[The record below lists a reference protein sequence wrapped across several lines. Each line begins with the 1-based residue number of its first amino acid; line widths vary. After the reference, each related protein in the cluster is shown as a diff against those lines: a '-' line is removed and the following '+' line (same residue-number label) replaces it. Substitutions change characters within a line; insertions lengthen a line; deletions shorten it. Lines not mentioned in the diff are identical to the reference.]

1 MIAPRLVEIITDSH
15 WINTCLKANRLS
27 VYMTAE
33 TTWNRY
39 DDIPVGI
46 ASNVNFFVQTT
57 VIEKLYLIQDMPV
70 SVIL

>member
-1 MIAPRLVEIITDSH
+1 
-15 WINTCLKANRLS
+15 
-27 VYMTAE
+27 MTAE
-33 TTWNRY
+33 ATWNRY